1 MTNGAGEHSDSNMG
15 GGLEPAPTPD
25 TSIEWGPEQ
34 FAQLRAKMIDIE
46 NKVDWTY
53 HELEKTRAELETT
66 KAELKA
72 SRAELT
78 AAKANTGKGEA
89 KGADPP
95 LFTGNQR
102 ELETWITACRL
113 RFAGQ
118 PSKFDT
124 EEKKV
129 VHATSFMRGPPL
141 AWFQPVINA
150 YSTAEHDDELPP
162 EFQSFETF
170 VQSIRVLYGDPD
182 LQRNSERM
190 IRHLKQNN
198 GTVAEYISR
207 FATHS
212 QYTKFDDDSLTGHF
226 YEGLH
231 GDIKDE
237 LAFREWTNLK
247 DLQILAGRLDA
258 RARQRKLEKEWEE
271 KAAKP
276 KSNPWTS
283 TPPRRDNGTFLPAKS
298 PFSSPPP
305 SVNPFAQPTPP
316 TMGSPAP
323 AADGSTPMEL
333 DALQLQITPEE
344 RARCKLENRCYGCKK
359 LGHSAL
365 KCRSKHQWK
374 VATVEIQPAQSEN
387 DSAQE

>member
-1 MTNGAGEHSDSNMG
+1 VKTNDTQYFYPNTENANAMTNGADETLNQLDTNML
-15 GGLEPAPTPD
+15 GLGIEPSPTPD
-25 TSIEWGPEQ
+25 PPTQWGPEQ
-34 FAQLRAKMIDIE
+34 FVELRTQMIQLEQKT
-46 NKVDWTY
+46 DWVY
-53 HELEKTRAELETT
+53 HELEKTKVQLEKTRTELATARGESTT
-66 KAELKA
+66 VRTA
-72 SRAELT
+72 S
-78 AAKANTGKGEA
+78 GKGEA

-190 IRHLKQNN
+190 ILHLKQGD
-198 GTVAEYISR
+198 GTVAEYTSR
-207 FATHS
+207 FAIHS

-237 LAFREWTNLK
+237 LAVREWK
-247 DLQILAGRLDA
+247 DLKGLQVLAGRLDA
-258 RARQRKLEKEWEE
+258 RLRQRKKEKEWEE

-276 KSNPWTS
+276 KSNPWAN
-283 TPPRRDNGTFLPAKS
+283 TPP
-298 PFSSPPP
+298 
-305 SVNPFAQPTPP
+305 
-316 TMGSPAP
+316 
-323 AADGSTPMEL
+323 
-333 DALQLQITPEE
+333 
-344 RARCKLENRCYGCKK
+344 
-359 LGHSAL
+359 
-365 KCRSKHQWK
+365 
-374 VATVEIQPAQSEN
+374 
-387 DSAQE
+387 